1 MTYEEINLEP
11 DEKVL
16 KIIRK
21 HWFIIALELIMSLA
35 LVIIPIILTLVT
47 TVAIDN
53 LSFFDFDFSKY
64 LPLIFYFLNIWT
76 LIAIITGFISWTNF
90 YLDYWV
96 ITDRRIIVYDQ
107 VSLFNR
113 RVSTFRLERLQDIRY
128 SIEGLIQTFL
138 KFGTVTI
145 ETASH
150 TESFRSEGLPVPD
163 QIYSIIQRATD
174 ERVKITHKEPSVL
187 GR

>member
-1 MTYEEINLEP
+1 MTYSEIHLEP

-21 HWFIIALELIMSLA
+21 HWFIIAIELIISVASIL
-35 LVIIPIILTLVT
+35 IPIILTFVFLVMSRNYDFAT
-47 TVAIDN
+47 
-53 LSFFDFDFSKY
+53 FDFTSH
-64 LPLIFYFLNIWT
+64 LPLVFYVLNIWT
-76 LIAIITGFISWTNF
+76 LLAVILGFISWTNF

-113 RVSTFRLERLQDIRY
+113 RVSSFRLERLQDIKY
-128 SIEGLIQTFL
+128 SLNGILQTLL

-150 TESFRSEGLPVPD
+150 TNSFKSEGLPVPD
-163 QIYSIIQRATD
+163 QIYSIIQKATD
-174 ERVKITHKEPSVL
+174 ERVKITHKKDMAL